1 VATHLGTEHHEMTV
15 KADAVAVMPMMID
28 HLGEPLADNS
38 VMPTYYV
45 SQFARTG
52 VTVALTGDGGDEV
65 FAGYR
70 RFYQIRRFEWLARRG
85 LLPLWRGLR
94 RIGVALENRGRPE
107 KGRRRFRQRAP
118 TRCSRSTGSPAT
130 STCSRSTL
138 ILRRKACSPPIGA
151 RASARQ

>member
-1 VATHLGTEHHEMTV
+1 MMV
-15 KADAVAVMPMMID
+15 KADAVSIMPRMIE

-70 RFYQIRRFEWLARRG
+70 RFYHMPRRDAGAMALT
-85 LLPLWRGLR
+85 PLWC
-94 RIGVALENRGRPE
+94 A
-107 KGRRRFRQRAP
+107 RA
-118 TRCSRSTGSPAT
+118 GSPWRWKT
-130 STCSRSTL
+130 
-138 ILRRKACSPPIGA
+138 
-151 RASARQ
+151 

>member
-1 VATHLGTEHHEMTV
+1 MMV
-15 KADAVAVMPMMID
+15 KADAVAIMPMMID

-70 RFYQIRRFEWLARRG
+70 RFYQIRRLEWLAQRG
-85 LLPLWRGLR
+85 LLPLWRGVR
-94 RIGVALENRGRPE
+94 RLTEPLVDQREATHTSPGLPPEAVHVAE
-107 KGRRRFRQRAP
+107 RAF
-118 TRCSRSTGSPAT
+118 
-130 STCSRSTL
+130 
-138 ILRRKACSPPIGA
+138 A
-151 RASARQ
+151 RDAKC